1 MKKIL
6 LTLLILL
13 TQPLV
18 TEASVMG
25 GTQNNPNLT
34 SGLLGWWT
42 FDGKDVINGVAQD
55 ISGNGNHA
63 NLGSISTSTF
73 YTAGKIGQ
81 GFKFDGTNDY
91 VTIPDT
97 SSLRPATTTLAAW
110 FKCPTYA
117 VAQTI
122 ISKPRSAAPWSSP
135 YTSWLI
141 RINSASQIEFGTS
154 AGTYSGSIGFPTTLV
169 VNRWYHVAM
178 TLEGGNRKG
187 YINGSQIMA
196 DSYTQP
202 LGYAAQPVLI
212 GADHGASPQGDI
224 ANCVIDD
231 VRIYS
236 RALSATELAQL
247 YNTVSSKY
255 TAPQTSGQTACSYGI
270 ACGLVGWW
278 TFDGKD
284 IPNGRVNDL
293 SGSGNHGNP
302 TNISTSTFY
311 APGKIGQGVR
321 FDGSDDYVKVPTSS
335 SLNLTDN
342 GSVCTWVNFVQVQS
356 GFRSI
361 IARRSGGGT
370 NYGMN
375 YTDSGNLQWYF
386 DSGGGFQV
394 HSVSFTSNFSYG
406 KWYHICGVFAKNGSN
421 TTSTIYKNGELL
433 NSTSLTGNIAPVA
446 TDVYMG
452 AYGVASENASI
463 KMDDTRIYNRA
474 LSANEIRQLYNL
486 GGSKVG
492 VSNTGVINTG
502 CSYGPNCGLTAW
514 YTFDGKNVSQT
525 QVFDISGNAYTG
537 DLFYTTALKFFT
549 RGKIGQGVTFDG
561 VDDQIYLGGPSANT
575 TFTVAMWV
583 EPKSIAARQPL
594 ISEGLYNGLY
604 ISNSGGLTT
613 TNYPSYYDQNTSL
626 THTGTNPLTFGKW
639 QHIAVSCSAGSCI
652 HYLNGVSNGTFS
664 QTSGTTFY
672 TLGNNDSGEYY
683 AGGMD
688 DVRIYDR
695 SLSANEIK
703 MLYNSGK

>member
-25 GTQNNPNLT
+25 ITQNNPNLT

-135 YTSWLI
+135 YASWLI
-141 RINSASQIEFGTS
+141 RINSSSQIEFGTS

-236 RALSATELAQL
+236 RALGATELAQL

-293 SGSGNHGNP
+293 SGSGNHATTSG
-302 TNISTSTFY
+302 ISTSTFY
-311 APGKIGQGVR
+311 TTGKLGQGLN
-321 FDGSDDYVKVPTSS
+321 FDGVDDYLGLGTSAT
-335 SLNLTDN
+335 LNPSAITV
-342 GSVCTWVNFVQVQS
+342 SAWVNTNSLSKSYQNIVGRVKT
-356 GFRSI
+356 
-361 IARRSGGGT
+361 GGGNSYWQMMIKNTGKLAMYAYGNSDVSYDGTGTYTLST
-370 NYGMN
+370 N
-375 YTDSGNLQWYF
+375 
-386 DSGGGFQV
+386 
-394 HSVSFTSNFSYG
+394 
-406 KWYHICGVFAKNGSN
+406 KWYHIVMTYDSVDGLKGYVNGVQDNSVAANGSL
-421 TTSTIYKNGELL
+421 TSGVGVYATIGKDNF
-433 NSTSLTGNIAPVA
+433 TSAREFSGKID
-446 TDVYMG
+446 DVR
-452 AYGVASENASI
+452 V
-463 KMDDTRIYNRA
+463 YNRV
-474 LSANEIRQLYNL
+474 LSVNEINQLYNL

-537 DLFYTTALKFFT
+537 DLFYTTALRFFT

-583 EPKSIAARQPL
+583 EPKSIATRQPL

-613 TNYPSYYDQNTSL
+613 TNYPAYYDQNTSL

-639 QHIAVSCSAGSCI
+639 QHIAVSCSVGSCI

-683 AGGMD
+683 TGGMD

-703 MLYNSGK
+703 ILYNSGK

>member
-1 MKKIL
+1 
-6 LTLLILL
+6 
-13 TQPLV
+13 
-18 TEASVMG
+18 MG
-25 GTQNNPNLT
+25 VTQNNPNLT

-73 YTAGKIGQ
+73 YTAGKMGQ

-169 VNRWYHVAM
+169 VNRWYHVSM

-247 YNTVSSKY
+247 YNTTTSKY
-255 TAPQTSGQTACSYGI
+255 ATSQPAPQTNCSYGI
-270 ACGLVGWW
+270 GCGLVGWW

-293 SGSGNHGNP
+293 SGSGNHGN
-302 TNISTSTFY
+302 TANIATSSFY
-311 APGKIGQGVR
+311 SLGKIGQGVN
-321 FDGSDDYVKVPTSS
+321 FDGSDDYVRVPTSS

-342 GSVCTWVNFVQVQS
+342 GSVCTWVNFVQSQS

-370 NYGMN
+370 NYAIN
-375 YTDSGNLQWYF
+375 YSTSGNLQWYF
-386 DSGGGFQV
+386 DVGGGFQI
-394 HSVSFTSNFSYG
+394 HSVLFSSNFSYG
-406 KWYHICGVFAKNGSN
+406 KWYHICGVFTKNGSN

-433 NSTSLTGNIAPVA
+433 DSTSLTGNIAPVA

-452 AYGVASENASI
+452 AYGVSAENASI

-474 LSANEIRQLYNL
+474 LSVGEINQLYNL
-486 GGSKVG
+486 GNTKIS
-492 VSNTGVINTG
+492 VSSTGVVNTA
-502 CSYGPNCGLTAW
+502 CSYGPNCSLLGW
-514 YTFDGKNVSQT
+514 WTFDGKNVSQT
-525 QVFDISGNAYTG
+525 QVFDISGNANTG
-537 DLFYTTALKFFT
+537 DLFGVTPLKFFT
-549 RGKIGQGVTFDG
+549 RGKKGQGVTFDG
-561 VDDQIYLGGPSANT
+561 INDQIFLGGSSVGT
-575 TFTVAMWV
+575 TFSISMWV
-583 EPKSIAARQPL
+583 EPRSTATLQPL
-594 ISEGLYNGLY
+594 LTEGQLNGLF
-604 ISNSGGLTT
+604 ISNSSNLTT
-613 TNYPSYYDQNTSL
+613 TNYPGYYDQSTSL
-626 THTGTNPLTFGKW
+626 LHLGTNPLTYGKW
-639 QHIAVSCSAGSCI
+639 QHIAVTCSTGSCT
-652 HYLNGVSNGTFS
+652 HYLNGVSNGTFT

-672 TLGNNDSGEYY
+672 TLGNDDAGDLYS
-683 AGGMD
+683 GGMD
-688 DVRIYDR
+688 DVRLYSR
-695 SLSANEIK
+695 ALSANEIK
-703 MLYNSGK
+703 MLYNGGK